1 MARLGVPR
9 VPQLAAYRGVVLLL
23 WTLAAYNA
31 FECRGLF
38 WDGSAFLV
46 NLLDSEWFHDF
57 YAARAHVDW
66 LTQAPMLLLA
76 EAGVRDTRLLAMAYS
91 ASLFA
96 VPAALYH
103 FALARVRHDVPLLVV
118 VVAIV
123 AGVYLPTSFFIVGE
137 YNVTFAAVTATMAV
151 TLTAGIRSVR
161 DVVILCVL
169 GALCLRSY
177 EAMIYF
183 GPLLAAAIVWAS
195 RRATDADFAIRVL
208 YAVAALAFV
217 GAAVVSTATIVDYW
231 DHPHFSEVRSTSI
244 EFWRNMQFAIPLA
257 GFAICGVA
265 GLRNPAWLRKRGPM
279 VVLGVVALL
288 LAVSPWWR
296 DVHPPSI
303 LYPPSHYVARQAAGV
318 LLAVLLGGMWLLVAW
333 RRNPPSVLTTLREAP
348 VARRMLALVTALTFA
363 AAVPDVALTRLW
375 ADYLGGL
382 RHLVNERTG
391 IVRAETLPQYAWP
404 NKLFFQDWS
413 FPALTAAISRTPG
426 KAYVVSDQDYLSNP
440 PFEPSCGLLPKL
452 SGYSWRD

>member
-1 MARLGVPR
+1 MPLA
-9 VPQLAAYRGVVLLL
+9 PQVTAYRAVALLL
-23 WTLAAYNA
+23 WALAVYNA

-46 NLLDSEWFHDF
+46 NLLDGERFHDF

-76 EAGVRDTRLLAMAYS
+76 DAGLRDTGLLAMVYS

-96 VPAALYH
+96 VPVGLYH
-103 FALARVRHDVPLLVV
+103 FALARVRHDVPLLAVV
-118 VVAIV
+118 VTIV

-137 YNVTFAAVTATMAV
+137 YNVTFAAVTAAMAV
-151 TLTAGIRSVR
+151 TLTAGVRSVR
-161 DVVILCVL
+161 DVAILCVL
-169 GALCLRSY
+169 GVLCLRSY

-183 GPLLAAAIVWAS
+183 GPLLAAAIIWTS
-195 RRATDADFAIRVL
+195 RRATDSDFAMRVL
-208 YAVAALAFV
+208 YALASLAFF
-217 GAAVVSTATIVDYW
+217 GAAVVSVATIADYW
-231 DHPHFSEVRSTSI
+231 DHPHFLQVRSTSVQ
-244 EFWRNMQFAIPLA
+244 FWRNMQFAIPLA

-265 GLRNPAWLRKRGPM
+265 GLRNPAWLRKRGPTI
-279 VVLGVVALL
+279 VLGVIAVL
-288 LAVSPWWR
+288 LALSPWWR
-296 DVHPPSI
+296 DVHAPSI
-303 LYPPSHYVARQAAGV
+303 LYPPSHYVARQAAGI
-318 LLAVLLGGMWLLVAW
+318 LLAALLGGMWMLVAW
-333 RRNPPSVLTTLREAP
+333 RRNPPAVLAALREAP

-382 RHLVNERTG
+382 RHLVNDRTG
-391 IVRAETLPQYAWP
+391 IVRAEALPLYDWP

-413 FPALTAAISRTPG
+413 FPALTAVISRTPG
-426 KAYVVSDQDYLSNP
+426 KAYVVVDQDFLSNP

>member
-1 MARLGVPR
+1 MPR

-96 VPAALYH
+96 VPATLYH

-195 RRATDADFAIRVL
+195 GR
-208 YAVAALAFV
+208 
-217 GAAVVSTATIVDYW
+217 
-231 DHPHFSEVRSTSI
+231 
-244 EFWRNMQFAIPLA
+244 
-257 GFAICGVA
+257 
-265 GLRNPAWLRKRGPM
+265 PA
-279 VVLGVVALL
+279 
-288 LAVSPWWR
+288 
-296 DVHPPSI
+296 
-303 LYPPSHYVARQAAGV
+303 QAA
-318 LLAVLLGGMWLLVAW
+318 
-333 RRNPPSVLTTLREAP
+333 
-348 VARRMLALVTALTFA
+348 
-363 AAVPDVALTRLW
+363 
-375 ADYLGGL
+375 
-382 RHLVNERTG
+382 
-391 IVRAETLPQYAWP
+391 
-404 NKLFFQDWS
+404 
-413 FPALTAAISRTPG
+413 
-426 KAYVVSDQDYLSNP
+426 
-440 PFEPSCGLLPKL
+440 
-452 SGYSWRD
+452 